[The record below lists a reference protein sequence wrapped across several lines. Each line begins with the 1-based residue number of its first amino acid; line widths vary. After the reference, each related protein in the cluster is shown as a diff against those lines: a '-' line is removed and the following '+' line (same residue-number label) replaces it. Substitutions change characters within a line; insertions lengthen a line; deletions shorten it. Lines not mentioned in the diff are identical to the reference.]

1 MAPAHYNSFNS
12 THANIWATDSAPP
25 PSPIF
30 DEMRRGFNGTRG
42 CRFQPELGSF
52 FQTQRAAQRAGGA
65 IGGQGGGVRG
75 GGCRKFW
82 LGRRRSNRE
91 GCLCSDG
98 MAYTIPPR
106 ADAPN
111 LGRMLPLRAT
121 LQISSCEV
129 TIETTRIGSSPDD
142 RLVCAAAKG
151 LLDGA
156 ISEGISYPYE
166 TPFATEENF
175 SAYFLS
181 HDAFVARIAKRRRL
195 EERETGQEEDL
206 LHVGKLVGIFYVKPN
221 FPGRCDHIC
230 NGGFVVDPDLRRQ
243 GIGRILGQQ
252 FLELSKALG
261 YEAAFFNLVFEDN
274 EASVRLWK
282 SLGFETTGRIPRAAR
297 RKGGGYQ
304 DALQMRYDL
313 L

>member
-1 MAPAHYNSFNS
+1 MSQV
-12 THANIWATDSAPP
+12 W
-25 PSPIF
+25 
-30 DEMRRGFNGTRG
+30 
-42 CRFQPELGSF
+42 
-52 FQTQRAAQRAGGA
+52 
-65 IGGQGGGVRG
+65 V
-75 GGCRKFW
+75 
-82 LGRRRSNRE
+82 GRRRSHRE
-91 GCLCSDG
+91 GCLSCDG

-106 ADAPN
+106 AGAPD

-121 LQISSCEV
+121 LQISGCDV
-129 TIETTRIGSSPDD
+129 TIETTRIGSSSDD
-142 RLVCAAAKG
+142 RVCAAAKT

-166 TPFATEENF
+166 APFATEEDF

-181 HDAFVARIAKRRRL
+181 HDAFVARIAKL
-195 EERETGQEEDL
+195 EERETQEEDL
-206 LHVGKLVGIFYVKPN
+206 LHIGKLVGIFYVKPN

-252 FLELSKALG
+252 FLELAKALR

-313 L
+313 A